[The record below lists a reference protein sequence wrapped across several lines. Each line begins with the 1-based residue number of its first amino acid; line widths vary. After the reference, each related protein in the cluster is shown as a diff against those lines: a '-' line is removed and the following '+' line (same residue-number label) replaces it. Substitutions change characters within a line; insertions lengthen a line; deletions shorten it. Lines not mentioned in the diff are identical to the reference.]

1 MRRFGRFSKA
11 IGTAMRGARVNKD
24 QPGPTG
30 IARPMMAGRTGA
42 QAGFVGNLSGG
53 NAAAARMRSQARA
66 NARAQLAARQAAPP
80 PAAPAPAPVAAQPIQ
95 MTQPTGPQMMTGHD
109 TYKDGGVIK
118 GKKAGKSSSN
128 CAPRD
133 YGKKR

>member
-1 MRRFGRFSKA
+1 MKRFGRLSKA
-11 IGTAMRGARVNKD
+11 IGSARVNKD

-30 IARPMMAGRTGA
+30 IARPLSEQGPGA
-42 QAGFVGNLSGG
+42 RGGFVGNLGGG
-53 NAAAARMRSQARA
+53 NAMAARMRSQARA

-80 PAAPAPAPVAAQPIQ
+80 PAPVAPAAPVAPQQIQ

-118 GKKAGKSSSN
+118 GKKSHSN
-128 CAPRD
+128 CSPRD